1 MTRAIRE
8 KSLNFHGKDEDG
20 MNHTRTHKTVRSLL
34 VWLLLLTM
42 VFGLLPMAA
51 FADEAGEPALE
62 VTEPTPEPET
72 TPEPEQPEPTQE
84 PETTPE
90 PEQPGDADVTIE
102 GDEELEVAALTNN
115 TVELNNEWLNPSPSD
130 SYNGEFMKIFFL
142 DCGRKYFSVENIKKL
157 IDNASAA
164 GFNYVQLAVGNDGL
178 RFLLDDMSLTV
189 KGVYYN
195 SQDVSAAI
203 HAGNE
208 KYYNFT
214 VDELTQ
220 SEMDTIIAYAKE
232 KKMGVIP
239 CVNTPGHMDAI
250 LSAATALTGKTCSYS
265 GSVRTIDV
273 TNATAVAFT
282 QALLQKYIDY
292 FKGKGCQFF
301 NMGADEY
308 ANDIYTG
315 GAMGFGN
322 LQSTGKYSYYV
333 QYVNQVADKIKKAGM
348 TPMAFN
354 DGIYFANN
362 TWSGTFDTDIVICY
376 WSNGWSGYSPMSAS
390 SLRGKNFSLVNTNGS
405 YYWVLGKA
413 DAQCSSTKAAG
424 FDKTVFPGS
433 TISDP
438 SGAMFCIWCDY
449 PGADTAENVVSN
461 TAATIAAFGNPPTTG
476 GGSTG
481 GSTGGD
487 AGTLVE
493 LKVGKT
499 SEGRKTTAAE
509 GAADTKDASVATAS
523 VTKGTATEKTLK
535 EITSESELSADKQYL
550 IVNNRQ
556 NAMLTAT
563 PSTWEGNN
571 CLALNG
577 APTVDSTN
585 LWKITQ
591 SGSYYTIQYVNGGKY
606 LNIGDN
612 TASVGNSA
620 KLTLSYNS
628 TISGWNI
635 SYYNYRYTYYL
646 NDLGN
651 TANAGGWKYTY
662 NNNAV
667 NDPGSKWRI
676 YEIAETTAASSNV
689 LTFTGTGEGET
700 TASIGGVEYTIK
712 VTARETTETKTLN
725 FGESFALPE
734 GAEEVTIDGTAVNLN
749 GGSIVAGDAVGTAT
763 VTAVVKNEGGKVTD
777 RYTYN
782 ISVTDQAP
790 DGSMTSDTITLEHWI
805 TNAKVGSTSGATD
818 NTQTIA
824 NTYEGITSADG
835 VEISTF
841 ARNPGHW
848 NDIPVKYWQAMRL
861 DSAYKQTDENGVDR
875 TSKGTTL
882 THIRYS
888 GAWQYKTADGAWHYF
903 KSDDQ
908 LVAYY
913 LQQTDVTKE
922 ITTFTKDWGHVT
934 SKDTPYNGEGQAA
947 LSVAVVYPDGQLSP
961 TEDKIY
967 SQSTTIFNFWIKDG
981 IERDIGI
988 VAPVNNSDY
997 NISKITVTDGAR
1009 TNNTS
1014 ANQWYTS
1021 DTITWQ
1027 KETTASGGQWYKEKE
1042 VWNKSFGT
1050 TPMVNGA
1057 ASNIRWSEKNT
1068 AKLILIY
1075 LEPVEKDTNLE
1086 IVYYDDTASR
1096 NIKSYQVS
1104 MKYNQG
1110 EAVPT
1115 FDTALMRGNEPIGK
1129 TKNWPGKTAE
1139 ASDYLPDDAYV
1150 VNSKNIRETFN
1161 KNLTE
1166 LPGIADNY
1174 KSGIYEYN
1182 GANISEDGKT
1192 LTLHYKVKTFEN
1204 SKTIVVDFGLPV
1216 EVTGLLG
1223 WFGVTDSSTVK
1234 DISLATGTALYDSVG
1249 TYGRAVINQNTYSLT
1264 YTLQKLIDAEISIP
1278 LYLNFK
1284 SDAGQLQRQLKVIPA
1299 TNVYYEDS
1307 FVGEGFKN
1315 GTGTAASAVWELD
1328 GTEKTAK
1335 QALSELGSKN
1345 IYGNDGAYNNSSKFS
1360 MGSAKTVTVESGM
1373 LNGWDDTSAWPT
1385 ATFTFKGTGF
1395 DIISLTN
1402 NKSGSIFVDVYAG
1415 AKAEGNRIKSYIV
1428 NNYYGYTYEN
1438 GDWVVKQGEGDTLY
1452 QIPVMKIRDLDYG
1465 EYTAVVTVFYDGAF
1479 NSTGTEKCSFW
1490 FDGFRV
1496 YDPMG
1501 KNVSDYTMDKEGYP
1515 QYIKLRT
1522 EIINKNET
1530 NKGNATAL
1538 FIDGAKEATVE
1549 QYKNFGPNNEVYLG
1563 NGQAISF
1570 KLPANTNI
1578 ATVQIGAKSPNASDT
1593 VKPTMSVKIND
1604 TTLDPKEIG
1613 TATEMYYKI
1622 SESGADA
1629 QQVTITN
1636 TGKAILSLTN
1646 IKITYSEKSTTEL
1659 AALSEGDEQAA
1670 VAAVRALYAA
1680 PVVEPVE
1687 PFKPGRFETSWSSN
1701 VRKGSRAV
1709 LTVKASTDVDAI
1721 VVNGVTVTQ
1730 FKTCTERIGYGWN
1743 AKRVTYREFSYMM
1756 TANEVGTINIPVVAV
1771 SNDLGSSAAYDST
1784 LTVKPSSPIRDWIGG
1799 IFGRWF

>member
-1 MTRAIRE
+1 
-8 KSLNFHGKDEDG
+8 

-51 FADEAGEPALE
+51 FADEAVVEPVVSE
-62 VTEPTPEPET
+62 EPVQETESSKPTEAPSEPSE
-72 TPEPEQPEPTQE
+72 EPTQE
-84 PETTPE
+84 PE

-102 GDEELEVAALTNN
+102 GDEEQPEDEGNDEVILDDY
-115 TVELNNEWLNPSPSD
+115 WLYPQPMGISERAST
-130 SYNGEFMKIFFL
+130 GEFMKIFFL
-142 DCGRKYFSVENIKKL
+142 DCGRKYFSVDNIKKL

-164 GFNYVQLAVGNDGL
+164 GFNYIQLAVGNDGL
-178 RFLLDDMSLTV
+178 RFLLDEMSLTAN
-189 KGVYYN
+189 GTLYTTE
-195 SQDVSAAI
+195 QVSAAI

-208 KYYNFT
+208 KYYDFP

-220 SEMDTIIAYAKE
+220 TQMDTIIAYAKD

-265 GSVRTIDV
+265 GSARTIDV
-273 TNATAVAFT
+273 TNTTAVEFT

-292 FKGKGCQFF
+292 FKGKGCKFF

-315 GAMGFGN
+315 GSMGFGN
-322 LQSTGKYSYYV
+322 LQNTGKYSYYV
-333 QYVNQVADKIKKAGM
+333 QYVNQVARKIKDAGM

-362 TWSGTFDTDIVICY
+362 TRSGTFDTDIVICY
-376 WSNGWSGYSPMSAS
+376 WSSGWDSYSPMSAS
-390 SLRGKNFSLVNTNGS
+390 SLRDKNFSLVNTHGD
-405 YYWVLGKA
+405 YYWVLGKS
-413 DAQCSSTKAAG
+413 DWQCSPEKASG
-424 FDKTVFPGS
+424 FNINNFQGGK
-433 TISDP
+433 ISDP

-449 PGADTAENVVSN
+449 PGDDTAENVVSK
-461 TAATIAAFGNPPTTG
+461 TAATIAAFGKTLPNPPTTG

-481 GSTGGD
+481 GSGETGDGVINL
-487 AGTLVE
+487 T
-493 LKVGKT
+493 VGQT
-499 SEGRKTTAAE
+499 SSEIATTAGVGE
-509 GAADTKDASVATAS
+509 QTTGDSYIATAS

-535 EITSESELSADKQYL
+535 EITSASELSAGKQYL

-563 PSTWEGNN
+563 PSNWEGNN

-585 LWKITQ
+585 LWKIAK
-591 SGSYYTIQYVNGGKY
+591 SGSYYTIQDIVSNNY

-612 TASVGNSA
+612 TASVGSSA

-628 TISGWNI
+628 EISGWNI
-635 SYYNYRYTYYL
+635 SYYNYLYTYYL
-646 NDLGN
+646 NDLGES
-651 TANAGGWKYTY
+651 ANAGGWKYTY
-662 NNNAV
+662 YNNAA
-667 NDPGSKWRI
+667 NDAGSKWRI
-676 YEIAETTAASSNV
+676 YEIAETTAASSSNV

-700 TASIGGVEYTIK
+700 KANIGGVEYTIK
-712 VTARETTETKTLN
+712 VTARETTENKTLN
-725 FGESFALPE
+725 FGESFTLPE
-734 GAEEVTIDGTAVNLN
+734 SAEEVTIDGTAVTHN
-749 GGSIVAGDAVGTAT
+749 GSSIVAGDTAGNAT

-777 RYTYN
+777 RYTYTV
-782 ISVTDQAP
+782 SVTDKAP
-790 DGSMTSDTITLEHWI
+790 DGSMTGNTLTLEYWI
-805 TNAKVGSTSGATD
+805 TNNMVYDGESTST
-818 NTQTIA
+818 NHTKS
-824 NTYEGITSADG
+824 ITSTEAAGADG
-835 VEISTF
+835 IEIKTNAPNQAYGF
-841 ARNPGHW
+841 FDGT
-848 NDIPVKYWQAMRL
+848 VTVYYWQAMRL
-861 DSAYKQTDENGVDR
+861 DSEHKQTDGSGVDQTAAG
-875 TSKGTTL
+875 TSL
-882 THIRYS
+882 THVRYNAN

-903 KSDDQ
+903 QSDDQ

-913 LQQTDVTKE
+913 LQKTDVTKE
-922 ITTFTKDWGHVT
+922 ITTFTKDWGYGTGSTTPDT
-934 SKDTPYNGEGQAA
+934 SSNKGQVA

-961 TEDKIY
+961 TEGKIY
-967 SQSTTIFNFWIKDG
+967 SQSTTIFNFWDN
-981 IERDIGI
+981 RDIGI

-1009 TNNTS
+1009 TSNTTD
-1014 ANQWYTS
+1014 NQWYDN

-1027 KETTASGGQWYKEKE
+1027 KETTASGGQWYKETV
-1042 VWNKSFGT
+1042 VWKKSDGT

-1075 LEPVEKDTNLE
+1075 LEPVEKATNLE

-1096 NIKSYQVS
+1096 EIKSYQVS
-1104 MKYNQG
+1104 MTYTQG
-1110 EAVPT
+1110 DPEPT
-1115 FDTALMRGNEPIGK
+1115 FVTALKLGDTVIGGRK
-1129 TKNWPGKTAE
+1129 DWPGTTAG

-1150 VNSKNIRETFN
+1150 LNSRNVQEKFN
-1161 KNLTE
+1161 KNLTQ
-1166 LPGIADNY
+1166 LTDITDNY

-1182 GANISEDGKT
+1182 GAKISEDGKT
-1192 LTLHYKVKTFEN
+1192 LTLHYQVKAFAN

-1216 EVTGLLG
+1216 EVTGLLE
-1223 WFGVTDSSTVK
+1223 WFNVTDSSTVK
-1234 DISLATGTALYDSVG
+1234 DISLATATALYDSVG
-1249 TYGRAVINQNTYSLT
+1249 SYGRAVINQVTWNSLT
-1264 YTLQKLIDAEISIP
+1264 YTLQKLIDAEITIP
-1278 LYLNFK
+1278 LYLNYK
-1284 SDAGQLQRQLKVIPA
+1284 SGDTQLHRQLKVIPA

-1307 FVGEGFKN
+1307 FVGKGFKN
-1315 GTGTAASAVWELD
+1315 GTGAAASAVWSID
-1328 GTEKTAK
+1328 RDDSNIDAANVK
-1335 QALSELGSKN
+1335 QALSVLGSKD
-1345 IYGNDGAYNNSSKFS
+1345 IYGNDEAYNNSSKFS
-1360 MGSAKTVTVESGM
+1360 MGSAKTVTVNSGM

-1402 NKSGSIFVDVYAG
+1402 NQSGAIIVTVY
-1415 AKAEGNRIKSYIV
+1415 KNGNAVKNLLV
-1428 NNYYGYTYEN
+1428 NNYYGYTKNEN
-1438 GDWVVKQGEGDTLY
+1438 DEWVVNNNAANCLY
-1452 QIPVMKIRDLDYG
+1452 QIPVIQVRGLDYG
-1465 EYTAVVTVFYDGAF
+1465 EYTAEVKVFYNDAF
-1479 NSTGTEKCSFW
+1479 NQTAGSSYSFW

-1501 KNVSDYTMDKEGYP
+1501 KDNSIYTKDEEGYP
-1515 QYIKLRT
+1515 QYIKLRD
-1522 EIINKNET
+1522 EIAKPNT
-1530 NKGNATAL
+1530 TATVQMTLL
-1538 FIDGAKEATVE
+1538 FIDGAAEANVAE
-1549 QYKNFGPNNEVYLG
+1549 YKNYGPNNEVYLAKD
-1563 NGQAISF
+1563 QAISF
-1570 KLPANTNI
+1570 RLADNAKI
-1578 ATVQIGAKSPNASDT
+1578 AKIQIGAKSPNAGGTKVAKMQLGS
-1593 VKPTMSVKIND
+1593 S
-1604 TTLDPKEIG
+1604 TTEIA
-1613 TATEMYYKI
+1613 TATEMYYDI
-1622 SESGADA
+1622 TA
-1629 QQVTITN
+1629 QAKGKQVTITN
-1636 TGKAILSLTN
+1636 TGDAILSLTN
-1646 IKITYSEKSTTEL
+1646 IKITYSEKSTTGL

-1680 PVVEPVE
+1680 PVQPEPTE
-1687 PFKPGRFETSWSSN
+1687 PTEPEQPDVPQSFEPERFETSWSSN

-1730 FKTCTERIGYGWN
+1730 FKTRTERIGYGWN

>member
-1 MTRAIRE
+1 
-8 KSLNFHGKDEDG
+8 

-51 FADEAGEPALE
+51 FADEAVVEPVVSE
-62 VTEPTPEPET
+62 EPVQETESSKPTEAPS
-72 TPEPEQPEPTQE
+72 EPTQE
-84 PETTPE
+84 PTQEPE

-102 GDEELEVAALTNN
+102 GDEEQPEEEDNDEVILDDY
-115 TVELNNEWLNPSPSD
+115 WLYPQPMGISERAS
-130 SYNGEFMKIFFL
+130 SNGFMKIFFL
-142 DCGRKYFSVENIKKL
+142 DCGRKYFSVKNIKAL

-164 GFNYVQLAVGNDGL
+164 GFNYIQLAVGNDGL

-189 KGVYYN
+189 KGTPYTTE
-195 SQDVSAAI
+195 QVSNAI

-208 KYYNFT
+208 KYYNFD

-220 SEMDTIIAYAKE
+220 SEMDTIIAYAKD
-232 KKMGVIP
+232 KNMGVIP

-265 GSVRTIDV
+265 GSARTIDV
-273 TNATAVAFT
+273 TNTTAVEFT

-308 ANDIYTG
+308 ANDKFES

-333 QYVNQVADKIKKAGM
+333 QYVNQVADKIIKAGM

-354 DGIYFANN
+354 DGIYFNNN
-362 TWSGTFDTDIVICY
+362 TWSGTFDTGILICY
-376 WSNGWSGYSPMSAS
+376 WSNGWSSYSPMPAS
-390 SLRGKNFSLVNTNGS
+390 SLKSKGFSLVNTNGS

-413 DAQCSSTKAAG
+413 DAQCSAEKAAG
-424 FDKTVFPGS
+424 FDKTAFPGS

-449 PGADTAENVVSN
+449 PGAETEDSVISK
-461 TAATIAAFGNPPTTG
+461 TAATIAAFGKALPNPPTTG
-476 GGSTG
+476 GGESG
-481 GSTGGD
+481 GSTGGGETGD
-487 AGTLVE
+487 GVINLT
-493 LKVGKT
+493 VGET
-499 SEGRKTTAAE
+499 SSKIATTE
-509 GAADTKDASVATAS
+509 SVGAQTTGDSYVATAE

-535 EITSESELSADKQYL
+535 EITDASELSADKQYL

-676 YEIAETTAASSNV
+676 YEIAETTAASTNV
-689 LTFTGTGEGET
+689 LTFTGTGEGTT
-700 TASIGGVEYTIK
+700 TASIGDVEYTIK
-712 VTARETTETKTLN
+712 VTARESTETKTLN
-725 FGESFALPE
+725 FGESFALPDGAVVEKIE
-734 GAEEVTIDGTAVNLN
+734 GDAVHQDGS
-749 GGSIVAGDAVGTAT
+749 SIVAGDTVGTAT
-763 VTAVVKNEGGKVTD
+763 VTAVVTNAGGKVTD

-782 ISVTDQAP
+782 ISVTDEAP
-790 DGSMTSDTITLEHWI
+790 EGSMTNDTITLEHWI

-824 NTYEGITSADG
+824 NAYEGITSADG

-841 ARNPGHW
+841 ARNPGYW
-848 NDIPVKYWQAMRL
+848 ENTPVTYWQAMRL
-861 DSAYKQTDENGVDR
+861 DSAHEQTNTDGVDM
-875 TSKGTTL
+875 TSQGTTL

-888 GAWQYKTADGAWHYF
+888 NAWQYKTADGAWHYF
-903 KSDDQ
+903 RSDDH

-913 LQQTDVTKE
+913 LQKTEVTKE
-922 ITTFTKDWGHVT
+922 ITTFTKDWGYGTDSTTPNT
-934 SKDTPYNGEGQAA
+934 SAGLGQVA

-961 TEDKIY
+961 IESEIY
-967 SQSTTIFNFWIKDG
+967 SKSTTIFNFWEKEDG
-981 IERDIGI
+981 KRNIGI

-997 NISKITVTDGAR
+997 NISKITVTDGSR
-1009 TNNTS
+1009 TSNTS
-1014 ANQWYTS
+1014 ANVWYTS

-1027 KETTASGGQWYKEKE
+1027 KEPTASGGKWYKETE
-1042 VWNKSFGT
+1042 VWNKSSGT

-1086 IVYYDDTASR
+1086 IVYYDDTAKR
-1096 NIKSYQVS
+1096 EIKSYQVS

-1115 FDTALMRGNEPIGK
+1115 FDTALMQGNEPIGGK
-1129 TKNWPGKTAE
+1129 KAWPGKTAL
-1139 ASDYLPDDAYV
+1139 DTGYLPDDAYV
-1150 VNSKNIRETFN
+1150 LNSANIKETFN

-1166 LPGIADNY
+1166 LTDITDNY

-1192 LTLHYKVKTFEN
+1192 LTLHYKVKAFEN

-1216 EVTGLLG
+1216 EVTGLLE
-1223 WFGVTDSSTVK
+1223 WFGVDNVSTVK
-1234 DISLATGTALYDSVG
+1234 NISLAKATELYDSVG
-1249 TYGRAVINQNTYSLT
+1249 SYGHAVINRDTWNSLT
-1264 YTLQKLIDAEISIP
+1264 YTLQELIDAEITIP
-1278 LYLNFK
+1278 LYLNYK
-1284 SDAGQLQRQLKVIPA
+1284 SGDTQLHGQLKVIPA

-1315 GTGTAASAVWELD
+1315 GTGAAAAAVWELD

-1345 IYGNDGAYNNSSKFS
+1345 IYGYDEAYENSSKFS
-1360 MGSAKTVTVESGM
+1360 MGSAKTVTVNSGM
-1373 LNGWDDTSAWPT
+1373 LNGWNETSAWPT

-1402 NKSGSIFVDVYAG
+1402 NQSGAIIVTVY
-1415 AKAEGNRIKSYIV
+1415 KNGNAVKNLLV
-1428 NNYYGYTYEN
+1428 NNYYGYTKNEN
-1438 GDWVVKQGEGDTLY
+1438 DEWVVNNNAANCLY
-1452 QIPVMKIRDLDYG
+1452 QIPVIQVRGLDYG
-1465 EYTAVVTVFYDGAF
+1465 EYTAEVKVFYNDAF
-1479 NSTGTEKCSFW
+1479 NQTAGSSYSFW

-1501 KNVSDYTMDKEGYP
+1501 KDNSIYTKDEEGYP
-1515 QYIKLRT
+1515 QYIKLRD
-1522 EIINKNET
+1522 EIAKPNT
-1530 NKGNATAL
+1530 TATVQTTLL
-1538 FIDGAKEATVE
+1538 FIDGAADASIAE
-1549 QYKNFGPNNEVYLG
+1549 YKNYGPNNEVYLAKD
-1563 NGQAISF
+1563 QAISF
-1570 KLPANTNI
+1570 KLPANGDITSI
-1578 ATVQIGAKSPNASDT
+1578 QIGAKSPNAEGTKVAKMQLGS
-1593 VKPTMSVKIND
+1593 N
-1604 TTLDPKEIG
+1604 TTEIA
-1613 TATEMYYKI
+1613 TATEMYYDITSAAK
-1622 SESGADA
+1622 GQLA
-1629 QQVTITN
+1629 TITN
-1636 TGKAILSLTN
+1636 TGDAILSLTN
-1646 IKITYSEKSTTEL
+1646 IKITYSNQSTTEL

-1680 PVVEPVE
+1680 PEVEPVE
-1687 PFKPGRFETSWSSN
+1687 PFKPEHFEAKWSNN
-1701 VRKGSRAV
+1701 VRQGGRAV
-1709 LTVKASTDVDAI
+1709 LTVKTSADVEEIIINGDI
-1721 VVNGVTVTQ
+1721 VVSNY
-1730 FKTCTERIGYGWN
+1730 KTRTERVGYGRN
-1743 AKRVTYREFSYMM
+1743 AERVTYHVFTYMIS
-1756 TANEVGTINIPVVAV
+1756 AQQSAEYSVVAV
-1771 SNDLGSSAAYDST
+1771 NDTGLMSEAVTAR
-1784 LTVKPSSPIRDWIGG
+1784 LTVRPKGPIKDWFDGLFGG
-1799 IFGRWF
+1799 WF

>member
-1 MTRAIRE
+1 
-8 KSLNFHGKDEDG
+8 

-102 GDEELEVAALTNN
+102 GDEEQPEDEDNDEVILDDY
-115 TVELNNEWLNPSPSD
+115 WLYPQPMGISERASTGD
-130 SYNGEFMKIFFL
+130 FMKIFFL
-142 DCGRKYFSVENIKKL
+142 DCGRKYFSVDNIKKL

-164 GFNYVQLAVGNDGL
+164 GFNYIQLAVGNDGL

-189 KGVYYN
+189 NGTLYTTE
-195 SQDVSAAI
+195 QVSAAI
-203 HAGNE
+203 HAGNNS
-208 KYYNFT
+208 YHYFD
-214 VDELTQ
+214 VDALTESQ
-220 SEMDTIIAYAKE
+220 MNDIIAYAT
-232 KKMGVIP
+232 KKSMGVIP

-292 FKGKGCQFF
+292 FAGKDCRFF

-315 GAMGFGN
+315 GSMGFGN
-322 LQSTGKYSYYV
+322 LQDAGKYSNYV
-333 QYVNQVADKIKKAGM
+333 QYVNQVARKIKDAGM

-362 TWSGTFDTDIVICY
+362 TWSGQFDTGILICY
-376 WSNGWSGYSPMSAS
+376 WSSGWSGYSPMSAS
-390 SLRGKNFSLVNTNGS
+390 SLKSKGFSLVNTNGD
-405 YYWVLGKA
+405 YYWVLGKP
-413 DAQCSSTKAAG
+413 DWQCSPEKASG
-424 FDKTVFPGS
+424 FNINNFQGG

-449 PGADTAENVVSN
+449 PGDNTDVISKTAK
-461 TAATIAAFGNPPTTG
+461 TIAAFGKALPNPPTPG
-476 GGSTG
+476 GGETG
-481 GSTGGD
+481 DGVINLT
-487 AGTLVE
+487 
-493 LKVGKT
+493 VGQT
-499 SEGRKTTAAE
+499 SSEIATTAGVGE
-509 GAADTKDASVATAS
+509 QTTGDSYIATAS

-535 EITSESELSADKQYL
+535 EITTESELSADKQYL
-550 IVNNRQ
+550 IVNIRK
-556 NAMLTAT
+556 NAVLTAT
-563 PSTWEGNN
+563 TSQYNAGTYIRPKYYNVLS
-571 CLALNG
+571 LNG
-577 APTVDSTN
+577 QATTSN
-585 LWKITQ
+585 KNIWKIEP
-591 SGSYYTIQYVNGGKY
+591 SGTGYTVKYSSNNTY
-606 LNIGDN
+606 LNIGEN
-612 TASVGNSA
+612 TAFLNSTPVA
-620 KLTLSYNS
+620 LTIEYKNNVDNKGWYISYN
-628 TISGWNI
+628 GA
-635 SYYNYRYTYYL
+635 YL
-646 NDLGN
+646 NALGN
-651 TANAGGWKYTY
+651 KDGAGGWNGYG
-662 NNNAV
+662 AD
-667 NDPGSKWRI
+667 NDIGSTWKI
-676 YEIAETTAASSNV
+676 YEIVEPSSSNV

-700 TASIGGVEYTIK
+700 TANIGGVEYTIK
-712 VTARETTETKTLN
+712 VTARETSETKTLN
-725 FGESFALPE
+725 FGESFALPAD
-734 GAEEVTIDGTAVNLN
+734 AEEVTIDGSAVTHN
-749 GGSIVAGDAVGTAT
+749 GGSIVAGDTAGNAT
-763 VTAVVKNEGGKVTD
+763 VTAVVKNTGGKVTD
-777 RYTYN
+777 RYTYTV
-782 ISVTDQAP
+782 IVTNEAP
-790 DGSMTSDTITLEHWI
+790 DGSMTGNTLTLEYWI
-805 TNAKVGSTSGATD
+805 TNNMVYDGESTSTNHTKSITSTEAAGAD
-818 NTQTIA
+818 GIEIKTIA
-824 NTYEGITSADG
+824 PDQAYGFFDG
-835 VEISTF
+835 TVT
-841 ARNPGHW
+841 
-848 NDIPVKYWQAMRL
+848 VYYWQAMRL
-861 DSAYKQTDENGVDR
+861 DSEHKQTDGSGVDQ
-875 TSKGTTL
+875 TAAGTTL
-882 THIRYS
+882 THVRYNAN

-903 KSDDQ
+903 QSDDQ

-913 LQQTDVTKE
+913 LQKTDVTKE
-922 ITTFTKDWGHVT
+922 ITTFTKDWGYGTGSTTPDT
-934 SKDTPYNGEGQAA
+934 SSNKGQVA

-967 SQSTTIFNFWIKDG
+967 SQSTTIFNFWDN
-981 IERDIGI
+981 RDIGI

-997 NISKITVTDGAR
+997 NISKITVTDGTR
-1009 TNNTS
+1009 TSNTT
-1014 ANQWYTS
+1014 ANQWYAS
-1021 DTITWQ
+1021 DTITWE
-1027 KETTASGGQWYKEKE
+1027 KVTTASGGQWYKETV
-1042 VWNKSFGT
+1042 VWDKSSGT

-1096 NIKSYQVS
+1096 EIKSYQVS
-1104 MKYNQG
+1104 MTYNQG
-1110 EAVPT
+1110 DPEPT
-1115 FDTALMRGNEPIGK
+1115 FETALKQDDTVIGGRK
-1129 TKNWPGKTAE
+1129 DWPGTTALE
-1139 ASDYLPDDAYV
+1139 PNYLPDDAYV
-1150 VNSKNIRETFN
+1150 LNSANFKETFN

-1166 LPGIADNY
+1166 LTGITDNY

-1182 GANISEDGKT
+1182 GAKISEDGKT
-1192 LTLHYKVKTFEN
+1192 LTLHYQVKAFEN

-1216 EVTGLLG
+1216 EVTGLLD
-1223 WFGVTDSSTVK
+1223 WFGVDNVSTVK
-1234 DISLATGTALYDSVG
+1234 NISLAKATELYDSVG
-1249 TYGRAVINQNTYSLT
+1249 SYGHAVINQVTWNSLT
-1264 YTLQKLIDAEISIP
+1264 YTLQELIDAEITIP
-1278 LYLNFK
+1278 LYLNYK
-1284 SDAGQLQRQLKVIPA
+1284 SGDTQLHGQLKVIPA

-1335 QALSELGSKN
+1335 QALSVLGSKD
-1345 IYGNDGAYNNSSKFS
+1345 IYGNDEAYNNSSKFS
-1360 MGSAKTVTVESGM
+1360 MGSAKTVTVNSGM
-1373 LNGWDDTSAWPT
+1373 LNGWNETSAWPT

-1438 GDWVVKQGEGDTLY
+1438 GKWVVKQGEGDTLY

-1501 KNVSDYTMDKEGYP
+1501 KDNSIYTQDEEGYP
-1515 QYIKLRT
+1515 QYIKLRDVV
-1522 EIINKNET
+1522 INKNEA
-1530 NKGNATAL
+1530 KAL
-1538 FIDGAKEATVE
+1538 FIDGAAEANVAE
-1549 QYKNFGPNNEVYLG
+1549 YKNYGPNNEVYLAAT
-1563 NGQAISF
+1563 QAISF
-1570 KLPANTNI
+1570 KLPANGDITSI
-1578 ATVQIGAKSPNASDT
+1578 QIGAKSPNASDT

-1622 SESGADA
+1622 SASGADA

-1730 FKTCTERIGYGWN
+1730 FKTRTERIGYGWN